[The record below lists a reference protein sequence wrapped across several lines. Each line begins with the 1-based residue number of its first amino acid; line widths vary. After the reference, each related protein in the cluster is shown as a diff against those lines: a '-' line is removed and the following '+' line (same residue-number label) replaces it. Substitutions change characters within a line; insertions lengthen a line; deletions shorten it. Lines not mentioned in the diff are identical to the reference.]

1 MMYIYKWIE
10 GEKNLEEFCLKRF
23 KVRPNFTETI
33 GHCGP
38 ATIYLIYKYR
48 DEKDWNKGYAEMYL
62 LFMEHNSGT
71 KLFTEIQEIMHWTYE
86 KIKADRTSIL
96 K

>member
-1 MMYIYKWIE
+1 
-10 GEKNLEEFCLKRF
+10 
-23 KVRPNFTETI
+23 
-33 GHCGP
+33 
-38 ATIYLIYKYR
+38 
-48 DEKDWNKGYAEMYL
+48 MYL

-86 KIKADRTSIL
+86 KIKSDKTSIL

>member
-10 GEKNLEEFCLKRF
+10 GEKNLNDFCIKRF
-23 KVRPNFTETI
+23 KARPSFLETI

-38 ATIYLIYKYR
+38 ATIWLIYKYK
-48 DEKDWNKGYAEMYL
+48 DEIDRNKGCAEMYL
-62 LFMEHNSGT
+62 LFMEHSSGT

-86 KIKADRTSIL
+86 KIKADKTSIL

>member
-10 GEKNLEEFCLKRF
+10 GKENLKEFCLKRF
-23 KVRPNFTETI
+23 KDRPHFTETI
-33 GHCGP
+33 GRCGQ

-48 DEKDWNKGYAEMYL
+48 DETDWNKGCVEMYL
-62 LFMEHNSGT
+62 LFMEHPSGT
-71 KLFTEIQEIMHWTYE
+71 HSFRKIQDMMYWTYE
-86 KIKADRTSIL
+86 KIKADKTSII